1 MFRPP
6 ALRPP
11 GPIGLVA
18 PSSAPRSPEL
28 LELGVATLRARGY
41 DVVRKT
47 PLEGPRGYLASPDVD
62 RIAEFNA
69 MLRRTDVHTVMCA
82 RGGYGALRLLDHLD
96 WEAARAHPKLL
107 VGYSDITALQLA
119 LYRHAGWTSLSGP
132 MVAVEW
138 TDPDPRT
145 EQAFLDLARG
155 GMPSPLVNPDG
166 TELSPVRAGSATG
179 VLLGG
184 NLTMIARLI
193 GTPFLPDLEG
203 AILFFEDIGEAP
215 YRIDAILAQ
224 FHLAGL
230 LGRLGGV
237 VIGACTEAEPP
248 PGRPTLTLEEM
259 FADWFGAAPYPVA
272 SGLLYGHFPLKA
284 TLPIGVRARLEVT
297 ATSAELH
304 ILESV
309 VA

>member
-28 LELGVATLRARGY
+28 LEQGIATLRARGF
-41 DVVRKT
+41 DVVRNAADAA
-47 PLEGPRGYLASPDVD
+47 PRGYLASPDPD

-69 MLRRTDVHTVMCA
+69 MLRRTDVDVVMCA

-119 LYRHAGWTSLSGP
+119 LYRKAGWASLSGP

-145 EQAFLDLARG
+145 ERAFLDLARG
-155 GMPSPLVNPDG
+155 GMPSPLRNPDG
-166 TELSPVRAGSATG
+166 TPLSPLRTGSATG
-179 VLLGG
+179 ILLGG

-193 GTPFLPDLEG
+193 GTPYLPDLTG

-215 YRIDAILAQ
+215 YRIDALLAQ
-224 FHLAGL
+224 LHLAGIL
-230 LGRLGGV
+230 SRLGGV
-237 VIGACTEAEPP
+237 VIGACTEADPP
-248 PGRPTLTLEEM
+248 PGRPTLSLDEM
-259 FADWFGAAPYPVA
+259 FADWFSDAPYPVA

-284 TLPIGVRARLEVT
+284 TVPIGVRARLDVSSS
-297 ATSAELH
+297 SAQLH
-304 ILESV
+304 ILEPV